1 MADNDSNQL
10 RKELRRAGLSPAAID
25 AAWPAWWQDDLSQS
39 PSARAELRFALARK
53 LGLAPKPLLGERVE
67 FVWKDK
73 AKFKHLGTESD
84 SEREVL
90 SSFGMSVGR
99 LLTRAAPA
107 GRGFANIAAED
118 LRASIL
124 RSNEYVDLRNLTQTC
139 WALGVPV
146 VHLRVFPLVVKAM
159 HAMVIGEGD
168 VGAIML
174 GRDASYPALLAF
186 TLAHEIGH
194 LALGHVAPGSALVD
208 VEDPVKAKEVDDEE
222 RAADRYALTLLTGS
236 PQPEITTEMARY
248 NHVMLAASVA
258 QAGPKHRIEPG
269 TLALCVGHLQHNWP
283 VVMSALG
290 RVYGE
295 PVPIWKAINSLAR
308 GEIDWSALV
317 EDDQNFIEAIL
328 KLGDV

>member
-1 MADNDSNQL
+1 MADNDSDQL
-10 RKELRRAGLSPAAID
+10 RKDLRRAGLSPAAID
-25 AAWPAWWQDDLSQS
+25 AAWPTWWQDDLSQS

-73 AKFKHLGTESD
+73 ARFKHLGTESD
-84 SEREVL
+84 AEREVL

-99 LLTRAAPA
+99 LLTRAAPL
-107 GRGFANIAAED
+107 GRGFSGIGAEE

-124 RSNEYVDLRNLTQTC
+124 RSNEYVDLRNLSQTC

-159 HAMVIGEGD
+159 HAMVVGERH

-194 LALGHVAPGSALVD
+194 LALAHVAPGSALVD
-208 VEDPVKAKEVDDEE
+208 IEDPIKAKEADDEE
-222 RAADRYALTLLTGS
+222 KAADEYALTLLTGS
-236 PQPEITTEMARY
+236 PKPEITTEMARY
-248 NHVMLAASVA
+248 NHTMLTAAVT
-258 QAGPKHRIEPG
+258 QAGPQHRIEPG

-283 VVMSALG
+283 VVMSAL
-290 RVYGE
+290 RRIYGE
-295 PVPIWKAINSLAR
+295 PVPIWKAINTLAR
-308 GEIDWSALV
+308 NEIDWSALL
-317 EDDQNFIEAIL
+317 EDDRSFVEALL
-328 KLGDV
+328 KLSDV